1 MRYITLRNGVKM
13 PQLGYGVYQV
23 SQEACE
29 QCVLDAVAAG
39 YRSIDT
45 AQAYGNEEAVGSA
58 IAKCGVPREELFITT
73 KVWISNAG
81 ERKAGESIGQSLAKL
96 RTDYVDLLL
105 VHQPFGDYYGT
116 YRAMEEAYRA
126 GKARA
131 IGVSNFY
138 PDRLADICLNT
149 EIPPMVNQVE
159 THVYQQQTSA
169 RLHGPIRRRA
179 RIMGPVRGGKKGFLP
194 GSRPDRDRREIR
206 QVGGSGSAALSDSEG
221 RHRHPQDDACRS
233 DAGEFRR
240 LRLFAHRGRHVRD
253 CRAGSERER
262 VFLSLRSPDRRT
274 SPLLREVTQSGLSAG
289 FA

>member
-58 IAKCGVPREELFITT
+58 IEKCGVPREELFITT

-138 PDRLADICLNT
+138 PDRLADICLNA

-169 RLHGPIRRRA
+169 RACMDRYGVAHESWGPFA
-179 RIMGPVRGGKKGFLP
+179 
-194 GSRPDRDRREIR
+194 
-206 QVGGSGSAALSDSEG
+206 EG
-221 RHRHPQDDACRS
+221 R
-233 DAGEFRR
+233 
-240 LRLFAHRGRHVRD
+240 
-253 CRAGSERER
+253 
-262 VFLSLRSPDRRT
+262 
-274 SPLLREVTQSGLSAG
+274 
-289 FA
+289 

>member
-58 IAKCGVPREELFITT
+58 IEKCGVPREELFITT

-138 PDRLADICLNT
+138 PDRLADICLNA
-149 EIPPMVNQVE
+149 EIPPMVN
-159 THVYQQQTSA
+159 
-169 RLHGPIRRRA
+169 
-179 RIMGPVRGGKKGFLP
+179 
-194 GSRPDRDRREIR
+194 
-206 QVGGSGSAALSDSEG
+206 
-221 RHRHPQDDACRS
+221 
-233 DAGEFRR
+233 
-240 LRLFAHRGRHVRD
+240 
-253 CRAGSERER
+253 
-262 VFLSLRSPDRRT
+262 
-274 SPLLREVTQSGLSAG
+274 
-289 FA
+289 